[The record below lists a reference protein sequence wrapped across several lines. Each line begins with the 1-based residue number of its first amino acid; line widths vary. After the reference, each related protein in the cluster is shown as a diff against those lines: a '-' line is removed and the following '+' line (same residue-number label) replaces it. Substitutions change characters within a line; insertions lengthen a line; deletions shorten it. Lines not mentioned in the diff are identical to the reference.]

1 MPETGSDP
9 GSSEALMPTCQPW
22 ETSGQALTSVLL
34 MRNAWLL
41 LEVQVFLP
49 GFGALT
55 YKCLS
60 PLSVTLTGAVAR
72 TYHRHTAY

>member
-9 GSSEALMPTCQPW
+9 GSSEALMPTCQSW
-22 ETSGQALTSVLL
+22 ETSGQAPTGVLL
-34 MRNAWLL
+34 MGNAWLL
-41 LEVQVFLP
+41 EVEAFLP

-60 PLSVTLTGAVAR
+60 PLSVTLTGAVACNYP
-72 TYHRHTAY
+72 THTAY